1 MMDMVNEQYPEIN
14 WVLDS
19 KQKIRKENYDACD
32 SLVCALAY
40 INTKRYGNLDGKV
53 KNYTI
58 EKDGNGNNIINYTSE
73 VWGKEYNKRI
83 VIPNVE

>member
-1 MMDMVNEQYPEIN
+1 MNYKTYRIIKKVIEIVKGII
-14 WVLDS
+14 VLC
-19 KQKIRKENYDACD
+19 IVFAF
-32 SLVCALAY
+32 LLALAY
-40 INTKRYGNLDGKV
+40 INTKRNGNLDGKV

-58 EKDGNGNNIINYTSE
+58 EKDGNGDNVINYTSE

>member
-1 MMDMVNEQYPEIN
+1 MDMVNEQYPEIN

-40 INTKRYGNLDGKV
+40 INTKRHGDLDGKV
-53 KNYTI
+53 KSYTI
-58 EKDGNGNNIINYTSE
+58 EKDKNGNNVINYTSE
-73 VWGKEYNKRI
+73 IWGKEYNKRI
-83 VIPNVE
+83 IIPTNE